1 MAARPAEPTR
11 RYLRLL
17 GEIVFA
23 AAALES
29 EVERQLTKLG
39 AEVPTDSNAGPD
51 GWRSLDQLAMT
62 LRRDSHRVKRKAVAE
77 YMAYCA
83 DVLVEAS
90 EIIDTVTRGTPTVVD
105 GRLVLLR
112 LKHSGGQTPATEKW
126 VRAQAEHIEDLQR
139 GLAKVRS
146 RL

>member
-1 MAARPAEPTR
+1 MAARPAVPSR

-17 GEIVFA
+17 GQVVFA
-23 AAALES
+23 ASALES
-29 EVERQLTKLG
+29 EVERQLEKLG
-39 AEVPTDSNAGPD
+39 AEVPTDSNAGPE

-62 LRRDSHRVKRKAVAE
+62 LRRDSHRVGRKAVAE

-83 DVLVEAS
+83 DVLGEAS
-90 EIIDTVTRGTPTVVD
+90 DIIDTITRGTPTVVD
-105 GRLVLLR
+105 GQLVLLR
-112 LKHSGGQTPATEKW
+112 LKRSGSQTPATEKW
-126 VRAQAEHIEDLQR
+126 VSAQADHIEDLMR